1 MQLEIL
7 NINVSLLEYTPTLP
21 NVLKLHLITT
31 NLNLPYPLS
40 VWNYLSLERIFLLR
54 NCTGKI
60 SRLLNQP
67 MKFVNHWDTTECN
80 TSTRTEAGNKLR
92 CYRWRMMESAVLVW
106 NQQRQSVNFHVHDF
120 KQERLTPSFA
130 IYNDAT
136 YFRLPSVLT
145 KTSLA

>member
-1 MQLEIL
+1 MLNSDDKNNRLFAIWALLFQASTTIVLFKNNWEIFNSNQKL
-7 NINVSLLEYTPTLP
+7 IRANWKSLHFYRTARYNIVGFNIPFNSE
-21 NVLKLHLITT
+21 LKQAT
-31 NLNLPYPLS
+31 
-40 VWNYLSLERIFLLR
+40 FL
-54 NCTGKI
+54 
-60 SRLLNQP
+60 
-67 MKFVNHWDTTECN
+67 
-80 TSTRTEAGNKLR
+80 STRTAAGSKLR
-92 CYRWRMMESAVLVW
+92 RYKWRMMASAVLVW